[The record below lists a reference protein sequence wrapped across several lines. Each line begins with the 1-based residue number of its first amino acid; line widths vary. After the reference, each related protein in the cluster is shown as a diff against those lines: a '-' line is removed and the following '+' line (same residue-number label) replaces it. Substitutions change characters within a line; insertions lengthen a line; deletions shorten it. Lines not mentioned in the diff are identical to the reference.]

1 MKHNIFPTNYHSLL
15 NVLETQKAIKL
26 IKDTFENLLAEALEL
41 TRVSAPLF
49 IEPKTGLNDDLT
61 GYEQAVS
68 FVVNENQHPL
78 EIVQSLAKW
87 KRFALDKYQIAGLY
101 TDMNAIRRFEQLDNL
116 HSLYV
121 DQWDWEKRLGQKERN
136 VTTLKT
142 IVKKIYNVF
151 LKTYDLLVEQYPVL
165 KNHLPAEIHFVS
177 TDELENLFPNASR
190 KERESLI
197 AKQYG
202 AVFLMK
208 IGNNLRDG
216 APHDGR
222 AADYDDWNLNG
233 DIILWY
239 EPLQIAFELSS
250 MGIRVDK
257 QTLVK
262 QLKAKG
268 EEDKLNLPYHQAIM
282 NDQLPLSIGGGIG
295 QSRLCMY
302 LLQKVHIGEV
312 QASYWSAEDIQ
323 AFEAINV
330 FLL

>member
-202 AVFLMK
+202 AVF
-208 IGNNLRDG
+208 
-216 APHDGR
+216 
-222 AADYDDWNLNG
+222 
-233 DIILWY
+233 
-239 EPLQIAFELSS
+239 
-250 MGIRVDK
+250 
-257 QTLVK
+257 
-262 QLKAKG
+262 
-268 EEDKLNLPYHQAIM
+268 
-282 NDQLPLSIGGGIG
+282 
-295 QSRLCMY
+295 
-302 LLQKVHIGEV
+302 
-312 QASYWSAEDIQ
+312 
-323 AFEAINV
+323 
-330 FLL
+330 